1 LRRSLSSST
10 YFPFKSPLPYGR
22 GSVKPEHRQECLWY
36 ETKKATSR
44 IFYPRWWPSET
55 LPKRPQAGP
64 DTVTKIITLLTRIGD
79 SAMRRGRDRVG
90 FAFNIAY
97 VQSTGSVREM
107 QGWIG
112 INKFYRGIRWVPFA
126 IFVFRHAKPGYGS
139 ESGNL
144 DAGVRK
150 RLTMLSPYLS
160 IPLGGKC
167 LAEIFGRLSIVLLDL
182 HILLSS

>member
-1 LRRSLSSST
+1 MPVVRNKKGHQPDFL
-10 YFPFKSPLPYGR
+10 SPLVAFGN
-22 GSVKPEHRQECLWY
+22 
-36 ETKKATSR
+36 
-44 IFYPRWWPSET
+44 

-112 INKFYRGIRWVPFA
+112 INKFYRGIRWVEKA
-126 IFVFRHAKPGYGS
+126 AKSCSDILPPEVPSLTLGVVIWTPTFGS
-139 ESGNL
+139 
-144 DAGVRK
+144 D
-150 RLTMLSPYLS
+150 
-160 IPLGGKC
+160 
-167 LAEIFGRLSIVLLDL
+167 
-182 HILLSS
+182 